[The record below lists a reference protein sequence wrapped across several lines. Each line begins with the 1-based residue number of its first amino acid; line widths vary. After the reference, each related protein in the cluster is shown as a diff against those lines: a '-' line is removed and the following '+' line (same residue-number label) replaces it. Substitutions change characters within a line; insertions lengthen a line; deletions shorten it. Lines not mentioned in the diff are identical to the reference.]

1 MMEECDINGPTSM
14 KEKPDMPEVVSHEN
28 AVEKIVNPIDA
39 AIGNTEEQSDPLVK
53 ETDENSKIVDK
64 PGDSIEPP
72 LPHDEAE
79 HSTNPS
85 LPDAKDDRSGLSEQD
100 ATLIL
105 QANDQYSNNHG
116 EETNL
121 KIENDTTE
129 MPDRVNNDSS
139 SSLTSLKCEDNP
151 TVENMSNIPPKI
163 PNEEI
168 QEANMDDT
176 KIEKISQLNSE
187 SANGIA
193 ESSNSSSI
201 SSPAATSVTS
211 GLPTTD
217 STSIYQVK
225 WITNNPSERATKENK
240 AAQPNDNNISSNSAP
255 PGKIGIVT
263 QNENG
268 PCPLLSL
275 VNVLLIQ
282 RKLTLPE
289 GCEVISAEQLLEY
302 IG

>member
-1 MMEECDINGPTSM
+1 M
-14 KEKPDMPEVVSHEN
+14 KEKPDMPEAVSHEN

-39 AIGNTEEQSDPLVK
+39 VVADTEERSDHLVE
-53 ETDENSKIVDK
+53 ETGENSKIMDK
-64 PGDSIEPP
+64 PCDRIEPS

-85 LPDAKDDRSGLSEQD
+85 LLDAKDDRSGLSEQD
-100 ATLIL
+100 ATSIL

-121 KIENDTTE
+121 KIENDTSE

-151 TVENMSNIPPKI
+151 TVENMSNIPLMR

-240 AAQPNDNNISSNSAP
+240 TAQPNENNSSSNSAP

>member
-1 MMEECDINGPTSM
+1 
-14 KEKPDMPEVVSHEN
+14 MPEVVSHES

-39 AIGNTEEQSDPLVK
+39 AIGNTEEQSDPLAK
-53 ETDENSKIVDK
+53 ETDENSRIEDK

-85 LPDAKDDRSGLSEQD
+85 LLDAKDDRSGLSEQD
-100 ATLIL
+100 ATSIL

-240 AAQPNDNNISSNSAP
+240 TAQPNENNSSTNSAP

>member
-1 MMEECDINGPTSM
+1 MEECDINGPTLM
-14 KEKPDMPEVVSHEN
+14 EEKPDMPKVVSHEN
-28 AVEKIVNPIDA
+28 AVEKIVKPIDA
-39 AIGNTEEQSDPLVK
+39 VVENTEEQSDHLIK
-53 ETDENSKIVDK
+53 ETDENSKIMDK
-64 PGDSIEPP
+64 PGDSIEPS
-72 LPHDEAE
+72 LPQDEAE

-85 LPDAKDDRSGLSEQD
+85 ILGTKDGRSGLNEQD
-100 ATLIL
+100 ATSIL
-105 QANDQYSNNHG
+105 QAYDQYSNNHG

-121 KIENDTTE
+121 KIENDTSE
-129 MPDRVNNDSS
+129 MPDGANNDSS
-139 SSLTSLKCEDNP
+139 NSLTPLKCDDNP
-151 TVENMSNIPPKI
+151 TVENISNIHTKI

-168 QEANMDDT
+168 QEANVDET

-187 SANGIA
+187 SANGIV

-211 GLPTTD
+211 GLPATD

-225 WITNNPSERATKENK
+225 WITNNPSERASKENK
-240 AAQPNDNNISSNSAP
+240 NAQPNENNSSTNSAL

-282 RKLTLPE
+282 KKLTLPE

>member
-1 MMEECDINGPTSM
+1 M

-28 AVEKIVNPIDA
+28 AIEKVVKPIDA
-39 AIGNTEEQSDPLVK
+39 VVENTEEQSDHLVK
-53 ETDENSKIVDK
+53 ETGENSKMMDK
-64 PGDSIEPP
+64 PGDSIEPS

-79 HSTNPS
+79 YSTNPS
-85 LPDAKDDRSGLSEQD
+85 LLDAKDDRSGLSEHD
-100 ATLIL
+100 ATSIL
-105 QANDQYSNNHG
+105 QANEQYSNNHG

-121 KIENDTTE
+121 KIENDTSK
-129 MPDRVNNDSS
+129 MPDGVNNDSS
-139 SSLTSLKCEDNP
+139 SPLTSLNCEDNP
-151 TVENMSNIPPKI
+151 TVENGSNIHQKI
-163 PNEEI
+163 PNEEVP
-168 QEANMDDT
+168 EANMDDT

-187 SANGIA
+187 SANRIA

-240 AAQPNDNNISSNSAP
+240 TAQPNENNSSTNSAP

>member
-1 MMEECDINGPTSM
+1 M

-28 AVEKIVNPIDA
+28 AVEKIAKPIDVVVE
-39 AIGNTEEQSDPLVK
+39 NTEEQSDHLVE
-53 ETDENSKIVDK
+53 ETDENSKIMDK
-64 PGDSIEPP
+64 PGDRTEPS
-72 LPHDEAE
+72 LPQYEAE

-85 LPDAKDDRSGLSEQD
+85 LLDAKDDRSGLSEQD
-100 ATLIL
+100 ATSIL
-105 QANDQYSNNHG
+105 QANEQYSNNHG
-116 EETNL
+116 EEKNL
-121 KIENDTTE
+121 KIENDTSE
-129 MPDRVNNDSS
+129 MPDGVNMDSS
-139 SSLTSLKCEDNP
+139 SPLTSLKCEDNP
-151 TVENMSNIPPKI
+151 TTENSSNIHPKI
-163 PNEEI
+163 PNDEI

-211 GLPTTD
+211 GLPATD

-240 AAQPNDNNISSNSAP
+240 TAQPNENNRSTNSAP

>member
-1 MMEECDINGPTSM
+1 MEECDINGPTSM

-28 AVEKIVNPIDA
+28 AVEKIAKPIDVVVE
-39 AIGNTEEQSDPLVK
+39 NTEEQSDHLVE
-53 ETDENSKIVDK
+53 ETDENSKIMDK
-64 PGDSIEPP
+64 PGDRTEPS
-72 LPHDEAE
+72 LPQYEAE

-85 LPDAKDDRSGLSEQD
+85 LLDAKDDRSGLSEQD
-100 ATLIL
+100 ATTIP

-116 EETNL
+116 EETNM
-121 KIENDTTE
+121 KIENDTSK
-129 MPDRVNNDSS
+129 MPDGVNNDSS
-139 SSLTSLKCEDNP
+139 SPLTPPKCEDNP
-151 TVENMSNIPPKI
+151 TVENSSTLQPKTT
-163 PNEEI
+163 NAEI
-168 QEANMDDT
+168 QEANMDNT
-176 KIEKISQLNSE
+176 KIDKISQLNSE

-240 AAQPNDNNISSNSAP
+240 TAQPNENNSSTNSAP